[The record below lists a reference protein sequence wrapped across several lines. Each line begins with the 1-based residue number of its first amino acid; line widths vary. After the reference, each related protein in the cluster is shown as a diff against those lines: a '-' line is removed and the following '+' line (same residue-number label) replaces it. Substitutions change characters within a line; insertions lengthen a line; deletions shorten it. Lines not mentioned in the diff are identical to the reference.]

1 MITFKE
7 FIKEQDENPYQTFL
21 KMRHGLGWGDLK
33 QAPKGT
39 ATAVA
44 DAETTLPTRTM
55 TRNPLEIKLSNEVQA
70 GHKMG
75 SIVPRSVI
83 ARMTANNPEDIRSFI
98 APDRLKAGQI
108 YPFIQQRQAGRDV
121 GGIVYNQMFPLHS
134 LLRLLN
140 LH

>member
-1 MITFKE
+1 MTTFRE
-7 FIKEQDENPYQTFL
+7 FINEQDEDPYQEFL
-21 KMRHGLGWGDLK
+21 KMRQGLGWGDLK
-33 QAPKGT
+33 QAPRGT
-39 ATAVA
+39 AAAVE
-44 DAETTLPTRTM
+44 ETPPPTRAG
-55 TRNPLEIKLSNEVQA
+55 TRNPLEVKLSNEVQT

-75 SIVPRSVI
+75 GVVSRAVI
-83 ARMTANNPEDIRSFI
+83 ARMTANNPEALRSFI
-98 APDRLKAGQI
+98 APDRLKAGQA

>member
-1 MITFKE
+1 MTTFRE
-7 FIKEQDENPYQTFL
+7 FINEQDEDPYQAFL
-21 KMRHGLGWGDLK
+21 KMRQGLGWGDMN

-44 DAETTLPTRTM
+44 DTPPPTRS
-55 TRNPLEIKLSNEVQA
+55 TRNPLEVKLSNEVQA

-75 SIVPRSVI
+75 GAVSRAVI
-83 ARMTANNPEDIRSFI
+83 ARMTANNPEALRSFVS
-98 APDRLKAGQI
+98 PDRLKAGQA

-121 GGIVYNQMFPLHS
+121 GGIVYNPMFPLHS